1 MNVSAQS
8 LKEGHGCLFLLC
20 PSNRAPWHVV
30 SKLGNSLSAL
40 SLSRASR
47 SNDSR
52 PKGNLALESYVPSI
66 LPNFE
71 TTTKL
76 KLYLRA

>member
-1 MNVSAQS
+1 MGVFFCYA
-8 LKEGHGCLFLLC
+8 LL
-20 PSNRAPWHVV
+20 NRAPCHVI

-40 SLSRASR
+40 RHVGEPFGCELRAERLMSSR
-47 SNDSR
+47 SRS
-52 PKGNLALESYVPSI
+52 KGNLAVESYDPSI

-71 TTTKL
+71 MTTNL

>member
-1 MNVSAQS
+1 VVKGIHLVD
-8 LKEGHGCLFLLC
+8 LKHAGDPVEKMYLLNNLRKGMGIFFC
-20 PSNRAPWHVV
+20 YALLNRAPCHVI
-30 SKLGNSLSAL
+30 SKLGNS
-40 SLSRASR
+40 
-47 SNDSR
+47 
-52 PKGNLALESYVPSI
+52 NLTLELYDPSI